1 MTGVK
6 EHLHSSVN
14 GLVQDLGWTLTP
26 IQNVAIPDIVNGK
39 DRLLV
44 APTGSGKT
52 ESAILP
58 IISKCLTEK
67 WSGLSILYITPLR
80 ALNRD
85 IDRRLSKMLEP
96 VGLSVGLRPVS
107 YTHLRAPRDGLL
119 SRMPSSA

>member
-1 MTGVK
+1 MAGVS

-14 GLVQDLGWTLTP
+14 DLVKDLGWTLTP

-67 WSGLSILYITPLR
+67 WSGLSVLYITPLR
-80 ALNRD
+80 ALTQMDVQYPPLTLTKN
-85 IDRRLSKMLEP
+85 KLERYILETQFATVP
-96 VGLSVGLRPVS
+96 HHHGHSDATPGGP
-107 YTHLRAPRDGLL
+107 A
-119 SRMPSSA
+119 

>member
-67 WSGLSILYITPLR
+67 WSGLFEAEITKL
-80 ALNRD
+80 
-85 IDRRLSKMLEP
+85 
-96 VGLSVGLRPVS
+96 VF
-107 YTHLRAPRDGLL
+107 
-119 SRMPSSA
+119 